1 MRNFIFSISEAQ
13 RNFRDK
19 LFDSVEAQSNFTIA
33 ERHFPTQLKRNLIS
47 EIEVIQLNAN
57 TAFLWF

>member
-13 RNFRDK
+13 RNFRDE

-33 ERHFPTQLKRNLIS
+33 ERHFPTKLKRNLIS
-47 EIEVIQLNAN
+47 EIEVLQLNAN
-57 TAFLWF
+57 TAFL